1 MPSLS
6 VPIGGFTKWGTTF
19 FEHQLWLKSLTKII
33 TLDSHNIH
41 DSIWDISLCKEREWS
56 SKMIVRESRETFR
69 LRYWRLFVNE
79 TLGMVPEISTSKHM
93 AKNYWNGENFKE
105 YWLLT
110 WQLLP
115 LYSQDPYYVWKVSG
129 KQLFT
134 TTHLVHTSH
143 FTLFY
148 RQKCFQLP
156 SDPYCHIRKKRY
168 PSSTNS
174 KFMRFIFN
182 RPIQSISLP
191 PATARVSS
199 QNKKKD
205 QPFDGKVSKSVD
217 FENWHSKSQCVCNR
231 GTHNEQRNMIKD
243 WKKIPLSCL
252 TIWFH

>member
-1 MPSLS
+1 M
-6 VPIGGFTKWGTTF
+6 
-19 FEHQLWLKSLTKII
+19 
-33 TLDSHNIH
+33 
-41 DSIWDISLCKEREWS
+41 ERKWS
-56 SKMIVRESRETFR
+56 SKMIVRESRETFW
-69 LRYWRLFVNE
+69 LRHWRQFVDE
-79 TLGMVPEISTSKHM
+79 TQGMVPEISASKHTT
-93 AKNYWNGENFKE
+93 KNYWKGENLKE

-110 WQLLP
+110 WQLLL
-115 LYSQDPYYVWKVSG
+115 LYSQDPYHVWKGSG
-129 KQLFT
+129 KPPFT
-134 TTHLVHTSH
+134 TTHLVHRSH
-143 FTLFY
+143 FTLFHK
-148 RQKCFQLP
+148 QKCFQLP
-156 SDPYCHIRKKRY
+156 SDPCCHTRKKRH
-168 PSSTNS
+168 PSSANS
-174 KFMRFIFN
+174 TFMRFVFN